1 MHNRALI
8 KPGMTFKEFND
19 RSLRIPEEYQDN
31 RYGVALHGVGLCDE
45 YPSVP
50 THVDMDRGKGYDGVF
65 EPGMCLCVE
74 SCTGS
79 KRAGETVKLEIQVV
93 VTETGTERL
102 DNFPFEDW
110 A

>member
-1 MHNRALI
+1 M
-8 KPGMTFKEFND
+8 
-19 RSLRIPEEYQDN
+19 RIPEEVREG

-50 THVDMDRGKGYDGVF
+50 THVDMDERSGYDGVF

-79 KRAGETVKLEIQVV
+79 PEAGESVKLEIQIL
-93 VTETGTERL
+93 VTEDGTRRL
-102 DNFPFEDW
+102 DTFPFEAW
-110 A
+110 L